1 MDSTQSSTS
10 VPSWPRLQNIR
21 SIASRNFCPGTSP
34 PHSRPALPKPLNNSQ
49 LGVRL
54 KIGGHLELRDTL
66 RVKRGD
72 SHAYRAP
79 KWKTR
84 GILTSRGTRMG
95 ILAIHADTSNCF
107 QKAADALATTP
118 SGTDGQAANEPI
130 PSAPIPPVAVPVW
143 RG

>member
-72 SHAYRAP
+72 SHAYVCSFH
-79 KWKTR
+79 R
-84 GILTSRGTRMG
+84 GVDAQDHGL
-95 ILAIHADTSNCF
+95 
-107 QKAADALATTP
+107 KASKLWSKP
-118 SGTDGQAANEPI
+118 S
-130 PSAPIPPVAVPVW
+130 
-143 RG
+143 

>member
-72 SHAYRAP
+72 SHAY
-79 KWKTR
+79 
-84 GILTSRGTRMG
+84 S
-95 ILAIHADTSNCF
+95 HS
-107 QKAADALATTP
+107 
-118 SGTDGQAANEPI
+118 
-130 PSAPIPPVAVPVW
+130 AVPRRSRSPYRQQNAHTERW
-143 RG
+143 LTCPFAWCAPPSPASGLPHSDRGY